1 MTTKTSQVLN
11 VDLLG
16 VGHYEAATGPVDFT
30 LEQLQAAVQYFADGI
45 HPNPAVKVGHSSDTF
60 NLQLAEK
67 LGVDVDL
74 LTGENGNGALGLGTI
89 AAARLENERLVVD
102 LEGVP
107 EPIAQLIEQPG
118 SGFLTVSAEIE
129 GWQLADGRQIYPV
142 LTGIALLGAEEPAVD
157 DQAGLE
163 AATVLQ
169 KAIRQARAMLAR
181 LTGRRAHLHT
191 AQERADQLR
200 WVAMDVGLAEDASVD
215 DIIAWLNQIKAE
227 LPPATETTMQE
238 GEEMDPQILEALGL
252 GPEAT
257 LEEVIAAIMQ
267 LKEQGQTETPP
278 VPPQMTGEPTLKS
291 MAETIAGLT
300 QEVDQLKQERD
311 LSRFETLARSQWP
324 HVTNDPKETAKDLH
338 QIQLAAGREAVERII
353 QDRNEAAAKF
363 IASGAVTRLSSP
375 RDGVAS
381 QVAGSDTEFMREAKK
396 WAEEH
401 EVPTGEGVKHLMKAR
416 SDLYQ
421 AHIEATTQ

>member
-1 MTTKTSQVLN
+1 METRQVLN
-11 VDLLG
+11 IDLLG
-16 VGHYEAATGPVDFT
+16 IGHYVAATGPVDFT

-45 HPNPAVKVGHSSDTF
+45 YSIPAVKVGHSSDAF

-89 AAARLENERLVVD
+89 AAARLENERLFVD

-107 EPIAQLIEQPG
+107 EPIAALIEQPG
-118 SGFLTVSAEIE
+118 SGFLTVSAEID
-129 GWQLADGRQIYPV
+129 GWQLADGRQVYPV
-142 LTGIALLGAEEPAVD
+142 ITGIALLGAEDPAVD

-169 KAIRQARAMLAR
+169 KAIRQARALLAR
-181 LTGRRAHLHT
+181 LTGRRAQLHT

-215 DIIAWLNQIKAE
+215 DIISWLNQIKAE
-227 LPPATETTMQE
+227 LPPDTETAMQE

-267 LKEQGQTETPP
+267 LKEQGAGTPP
-278 VPPQMTGEPTLKS
+278 APPQMTGEPTLKS
-291 MAETIAGLT
+291 MNEIIAGLT
-300 QEVDQLKQERD
+300 QEMDQLKQERD
-311 LSRFETLARSQWP
+311 LSRFERLARESWP
-324 HVTNDPKETAKDLH
+324 HITHDPKDTAKDLH
-338 QIQLAAGREAVERII
+338 QIQLAAGKEAVDRII

-363 IASGAVTRLSSP
+363 IASGAITRLSSP
-375 RDGVAS
+375 RDGAAS
-381 QVAGSDTEFMREAKK
+381 QVAGADTEFMREAKK

-401 EVPTGEGVKHLMKAR
+401 EVEAGEGVKHLMKAKP
-416 SDLYQ
+416 DLYR
-421 AHIEATTQ
+421 AHVQATTSS